1 MQPFDLVQSFI
12 EGCARAPTI
21 HTLTTAFQKELEQ
34 LGFCYFAC
42 CSHVDPLKPPSHAVM
57 IHNYP
62 SSWVRAFSQ
71 KKQHEIDPVLL
82 HAERTLLPF
91 FWDAPQFQAQLTKQ
105 QGEILA
111 QAAALGL
118 VRGYTVPV
126 HMPWMAGGL
135 RASCSVVP
143 DSQAIEARNYFAV
156 QLMAMHLYDVASREH
171 EKAFTATSH
180 FVLSLRERQCLE
192 LVAQGKSN
200 WVIGEILCI
209 SEHTVHRH
217 IESAKQRL
225 GVATRVQAVVG
236 ALQHR
241 QISIGDAVR
250 ADAYLPCKRFHD
262 LRG

>member
-1 MQPFDLVQSFI
+1 MQPFDCVQSFI
-12 EGCARAPTI
+12 ESCTRAPTI
-21 HTLTTAFQKELEQ
+21 STLTAAFQKQLEQ

-62 SSWVRAFSQ
+62 ASWVRAFSQ
-71 KKQHEIDPVLL
+71 RRQHEIDPVLL
-82 HAERTLLPF
+82 HAQRTLLPF
-91 FWDAPQFQAQLTKQ
+91 FWDAPQFQAQLTQ
-105 QGEILA
+105 RQAELLA
-111 QAAALGL
+111 QAVAFGL
-118 VRGYTVPV
+118 ARGYTIPI
-126 HMPWMAGGL
+126 HLPWMAGGL

-143 DSQAIEARNYFAV
+143 DSRSIDARTYFAV
-156 QLMAMHLYDVASREH
+156 QLMAMHLYGAANREC
-171 EKAFTATSH
+171 EMAVGADSEY
-180 FVLSLRERQCLE
+180 VLSLRERQCLE

-236 ALQHR
+236 ALQLR
-241 QISIGDAVR
+241 QISLGDAVH
-250 ADAYLPCKRFHD
+250 ADTYGP
-262 LRG
+262 